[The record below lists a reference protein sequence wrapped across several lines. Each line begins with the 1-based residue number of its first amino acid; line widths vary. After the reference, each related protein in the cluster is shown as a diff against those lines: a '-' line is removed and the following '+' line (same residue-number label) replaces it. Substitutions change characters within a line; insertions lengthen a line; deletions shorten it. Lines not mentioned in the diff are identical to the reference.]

1 MKKTIIY
8 LSLVLL
14 PLVSGCAGESVKPS
28 EKLQAFPLSS
38 VRLADGPFKHAS
50 EVNDKYVLSHDPDK
64 LLAPFL
70 KDAGLQPKAENYG
83 NWESMGLDGHTG
95 GHYLSSL
102 ALIAASEGNR
112 EAYER
117 LDYMLDELAR
127 CQEANGNGYV
137 GGIPGG
143 KVMWEEIREGNI
155 RANNFG
161 LNDRWVPLYNID
173 KLFAGLIDVWNHTGN
188 DKAKKILIGL
198 SDYFNG
204 VFGSLSDE
212 QLQDMLRSEHG
223 GLNKAFADVFQITG
237 DERYMVMAQRLSHK
251 FILDPLLQGE
261 DRLSGLHANTQ
272 IPKVIGFMTIGEMS
286 GKEDW
291 KKAAD
296 FFWHTVVN
304 HRSISIGGN
313 STYEHFHPA
322 DDFSSM
328 VDSRQGPETCNTYN
342 MLKLSR
348 ALYLSSGNLEYMDYY
363 ERAMYNHI
371 LGSQHPEHGGLVY
384 FTPMRPQH
392 YRVYSN
398 PGETFWCCV
407 GSGIENHAKYGEL
420 IYAHDR
426 ENLYVNLFISSE
438 LIWAEKGVKV
448 SQETLF
454 PESENS
460 TITINMEQP
469 SEFTVFVRHPRW
481 NDKAPLTVKVNGRK
495 VRGTSTPGGYFAVTR
510 EWEDGDK
517 IEVGLDMYAYGEYL
531 PDHSPYMSILYGP
544 VVLASS
550 DGDNRLDGLV
560 ADGSR
565 MGHVANGPLVSRE
578 DVPVMVTGDGDWSAK
593 LVPVEGSP
601 LTFKADGLFYPVP
614 EGGIE
619 LMPFYRVHDARYTV
633 YWNVTTKEEFDAM
646 KAEIEQKEKELMALE
661 AATIDFVQP
670 GQQQPETEHSFK
682 SKDTENGVHQDRH
695 WRHARGWFSYELK
708 DSDKE
713 AAKLR
718 ITCFGQDS
726 GRNFDIL
733 MNGMHLATVNLDGT
747 MGDTFVD
754 MDFEIPAE
762 VLASNKDGKYEVKF
776 VAHPGSIAGGIFGVR
791 LIRNN

>member
-1 MKKTIIY
+1 MKKTIFY
-8 LSLVLL
+8 LSLVLV
-14 PLVSGCAGESVKPS
+14 PMVAGCAAESVKPS

-143 KVMWEEIREGNI
+143 EVMWEEIREGNI
-155 RANNFG
+155 RANNLG

-695 WRHARGWFSYELK
+695 WRHARGWFSYELR

>member
-1 MKKTIIY
+1 MKKTIFY
-8 LSLVLL
+8 LSLVLV
-14 PLVSGCAGESVKPS
+14 PMVAGCAAESVKPS

-50 EVNDKYVLSHDPDK
+50 EVNDTYVLSHNPDR

-143 KVMWEEIREGNI
+143 KTMWEEIRNGNI

-188 DKAKKILIGL
+188 EKAKKILIGL
-198 SDYFNG
+198 SDYFVG
-204 VFGSLSDE
+204 VFGNLSDE

-223 GLNKAFADVFQITG
+223 GLNKDFADVFQITG

-286 GKEDW
+286 GNEDW
-291 KKAAD
+291 KRAAD

-304 HRSISIGGN
+304 NRSISIGGN

-348 ALYLSSGNLEYMDYY
+348 ALYLSSGNLEYIDYY

-371 LGSQHPEHGGLVY
+371 LSSQHPEHGGLVY

-448 SQETLF
+448 SQETWF
-454 PESENS
+454 PEDAKS
-460 TITINMEQP
+460 TLTINMEQP

-495 VRGTSTPGGYFAVTR
+495 VRGSSAPGEYFAVTR
-510 EWEDGDK
+510 EWKDGDK
-517 IEVGLDMYAYGEYL
+517 IEISLDMYAYGEYL
-531 PDHSPYMSILYGP
+531 PDNSPYMSILYGP

-550 DGDNRLDGLV
+550 DGDYRLDGLV

-565 MGHVANGPLVSRE
+565 MGHVAHGPLVSRE
-578 DVPVMVTGDGDWSAK
+578 DVPVMLASEGDWDGK

-601 LTFKADGLFYPVP
+601 LTFKASGLFYPEP

-633 YWNVTTKEEFDAM
+633 YWNVTTKEEFDTM
-646 KAEIEQKEKELMALE
+646 KAEIEEREKALQALE
-661 AATIDFVQP
+661 TATIDFVQP
-670 GQQQPETEHSFK
+670 GQQQPETEHNFK
-682 SKDTENGVHQDRH
+682 SMDSENGVHQDRH

-713 AAKLR
+713 AAILR
-718 ITCFGQDS
+718 ITCFGQDG

-733 MNGMHLATVNLDGT
+733 MNGKLLATVNLDGSK
-747 MGDTFVD
+747 GDTFVD

-762 VLASNKDGKYEVKF
+762 ILASNKDGKFEVKF

-791 LIRNN
+791 LMRNN